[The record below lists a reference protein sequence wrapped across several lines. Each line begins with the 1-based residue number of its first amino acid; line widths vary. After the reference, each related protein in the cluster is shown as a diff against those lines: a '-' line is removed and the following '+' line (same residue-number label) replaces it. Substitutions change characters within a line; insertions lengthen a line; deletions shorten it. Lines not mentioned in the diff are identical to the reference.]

1 MLKMLKEHYQ
11 KNTTNL
17 LAWDDFLGDWKSWK
31 PIIQKIKKIIKEIKN
46 YVW

>member
-17 LAWDDFLGDWKSWK
+17 LAWDDSLGDNLKAWKS
-31 PIIQKIKKIIKEIKN
+31 IIKKIKKIIFKENK
-46 YVW
+46 